1 MTLLAPKESPFSDAS
16 QSLRRQMWLAAGV
29 AVAMLA
35 VAALGARGQVDPW
48 IGMVAGGFAALAL
61 AMAAVLGVQ
70 ARRQAL
76 ADRELAGKREMIV
89 TLTALLGKQ
98 DDATLERI
106 AATRGTQA
114 EVARMLLE
122 GRKGPGLTLP

>member
-1 MTLLAPKESPFSDAS
+1 MTLPAPKESPFSDAS
-16 QSLRRQMWLAAGV
+16 QALRRQMWLAAGV

-35 VAALGARGQVDPW
+35 VAALGARGRVDPW
-48 IGMVAGGFAALAL
+48 IGMAAGGFAALAL

-76 ADRELAGKREMIV
+76 ADRELAGRREMIV

-122 GRKGPGLTLP
+122 GRKGPG